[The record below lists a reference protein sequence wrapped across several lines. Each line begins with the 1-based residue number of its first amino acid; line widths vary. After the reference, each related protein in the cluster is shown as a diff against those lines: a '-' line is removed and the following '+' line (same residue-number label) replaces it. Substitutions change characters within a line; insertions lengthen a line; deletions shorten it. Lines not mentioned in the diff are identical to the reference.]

1 MQNRHNLPKTIK
13 ENIIDSVG
21 VNLQYNELVYTEKQA
36 LDTAE
41 SHFYDYMFPTIRDTI
56 ETYRAHQIEVEKIEI
71 DLGSVEL
78 RDIPQKLEMK
88 LKEVL
93 EKHISDNNE
102 HTRHEREISVLKK
115 SRYQHMID
123 FLCQEQLP
131 WTEEPEF
138 FEPETWWN
146 ENLQKLL
153 SAQSDL
159 QALYKRCQSE
169 VASLYRLLAY
179 SNKSVL
185 IQILT
190 KWITDDELIPR
201 QLTGVLGKVGLT
213 TEHEISLKIKELTKP
228 QIELLLITV
237 LSIKEHSN
245 SIILKNATN
254 VLKGIIQKTFNYTQE
269 LSEENLLKDLL
280 NIAYTNAN
288 SSVRHSDDNS
298 AANTDISTADT
309 NIHTV
314 YRDSL
319 AMDTDASTAETN
331 IHAVNRDMS
340 VADTDA
346 SAADINIHAV
356 NRDISVADTDASTAE
371 TNIHAVNRDMSVAD
385 TDASAADINIHAV
398 NRDISVADT
407 DASAAETNIHA
418 VNKDVSV
425 ADTGASAAE
434 TNIHAVNKD
443 VSVANTETSAAE
455 TKTSTVAR
463 DTKNAL
469 IQRIYSEK
477 EKAVANNNEGRVI
490 HRHYENTLE
499 HNREIEENTQEFSTG
514 EIKTDEQI
522 KMLLHSLSSDMR
534 PNSVYNNYD
543 TEAHKRYSTD
553 VAGIVLLHPFLANYF
568 RQVKLLDK
576 NNQFISLEKQ
586 IHAVH
591 LLRYLT
597 GKRERHHSHLLN
609 VEKIICGLSP
619 TFPIPSKYNCSEIEK
634 KEAQDMFAAIKQ
646 YWKSISKTSIEGIQT
661 SFIHRQGIITFEE
674 PYWLIRV
681 EGSTLDILMDDL
693 PWEMSMLMFPWMDR
707 NILIEWQSAN

>member
-1 MQNRHNLPKTIK
+1 M
-13 ENIIDSVG
+13 
-21 VNLQYNELVYTEKQA
+21 
-36 LDTAE
+36 
-41 SHFYDYMFPTIRDTI
+41 
-56 ETYRAHQIEVEKIEI
+56 
-71 DLGSVEL
+71 
-78 RDIPQKLEMK
+78 
-88 LKEVL
+88 
-93 EKHISDNNE
+93 
-102 HTRHEREISVLKK
+102 
-115 SRYQHMID
+115 
-123 FLCQEQLP
+123 
-131 WTEEPEF
+131 
-138 FEPETWWN
+138 
-146 ENLQKLL
+146 
-153 SAQSDL
+153 
-159 QALYKRCQSE
+159 
-169 VASLYRLLAY
+169 
-179 SNKSVL
+179 
-185 IQILT
+185 
-190 KWITDDELIPR
+190 
-201 QLTGVLGKVGLT
+201 
-213 TEHEISLKIKELTKP
+213 
-228 QIELLLITV
+228 

-331 IHAVNRDMS
+331 IY
-340 VADTDA
+340 
-346 SAADINIHAV
+346 
-356 NRDISVADTDASTAE
+356 
-371 TNIHAVNRDMSVAD
+371 AVNRDMSVAD

-418 VNKDVSV
+418 VNRDMSV

-469 IQRIYSEK
+469 IERIYSEK

-499 HNREIEENTQEFSTG
+499 HNREIEGNTQEFSTG

-534 PNSVYNNYD
+534 PNSEYNDYD

>member
-1 MQNRHNLPKTIK
+1 MAISQKNITFVSITKRTCKQLHRIMQNRHNLPKTIK
-13 ENIIDSVG
+13 ENIIDSMG

-56 ETYRAHQIEVEKIEI
+56 ETYRSHQIEVEKIEI
-71 DLGSVEL
+71 DLGNIEL

-179 SNKSVL
+179 SNRSVL

-201 QLTGVLGKVGLT
+201 QLTRVLGKVGLT
-213 TEHEISLKIKELTKP
+213 TEHEISQKIKELTKP

-288 SSVRHSDDNS
+288 SSARHSDDNS

-331 IHAVNRDMS
+331 IN
-340 VADTDA
+340 
-346 SAADINIHAV
+346 
-356 NRDISVADTDASTAE
+356 
-371 TNIHAVNRDMSVAD
+371 
-385 TDASAADINIHAV
+385 AV

-418 VNKDVSV
+418 VNRDMSV
-425 ADTGASAAE
+425 ADTGASAVE

-443 VSVANTETSAAE
+443 VSVANIETSAAE

-469 IQRIYSEK
+469 IERIYSEK

-499 HNREIEENTQEFSTG
+499 HNREIEGNTQEFSTG

-534 PNSVYNNYD
+534 PNSVYNDYD

>member
-331 IHAVNRDMS
+331 IHAVNRD
-340 VADTDA
+340 
-346 SAADINIHAV
+346 I
-356 NRDISVADTDASTAE
+356 
-371 TNIHAVNRDMSVAD
+371 SVAD

-418 VNKDVSV
+418 VNRDMSV

-499 HNREIEENTQEFSTG
+499 HNREIEGNTQEFSTG

-522 KMLLHSLSSDMR
+522 KKLLHGLSSDMR
-534 PNSVYNNYD
+534 PNSVYNDYD

-568 RQVKLLDK
+568 KQVKLLDK

>member
-1 MQNRHNLPKTIK
+1 MAISQKNITFVSITKRTCKQLHRIMQNRHNLPKTIK
-13 ENIIDSVG
+13 ENIIDSMG

-179 SNKSVL
+179 SNRSVL

-201 QLTGVLGKVGLT
+201 QLTRVLGKVGLT
-213 TEHEISLKIKELTKP
+213 TEHEISQKIKELTKP

-288 SSVRHSDDNS
+288 SSARHSDDNS

-331 IHAVNRDMS
+331 IN
-340 VADTDA
+340 
-346 SAADINIHAV
+346 AV
-356 NRDISVADTDASTAE
+356 NRDI
-371 TNIHAVNRDMSVAD
+371 SVAD

-418 VNKDVSV
+418 VNRDMSV
-425 ADTGASAAE
+425 ADTGASAVE

-443 VSVANTETSAAE
+443 VSVANIETSAAE

-469 IQRIYSEK
+469 IERIYSEK

-499 HNREIEENTQEFSTG
+499 HNREIEGNTQEFSTG

-534 PNSVYNNYD
+534 PNSVYNDYD

>member
-179 SNKSVL
+179 SNRSVL

-201 QLTGVLGKVGLT
+201 RLTGVLGKVDLT
-213 TEHEISLKIKELTKP
+213 TEHEISQKIKELTKP

-280 NIAYTNAN
+280 NIAYTNTN
-288 SSVRHSDDNS
+288 SSARHSDDNS

-356 NRDISVADTDASTAE
+356 NRG
-371 TNIHAVNRDMSVAD
+371 
-385 TDASAADINIHAV
+385 
-398 NRDISVADT
+398 ISVADT

-418 VNKDVSV
+418 VNRDMSV
-425 ADTGASAAE
+425 ADTCASAAE

-499 HNREIEENTQEFSTG
+499 HNREIEGNTHEFSTG

-522 KMLLHSLSSDMR
+522 KMLLHGLSSDMR
-534 PNSVYNNYD
+534 PNSVYNDYD

-553 VAGIVLLHPFLANYF
+553 AAGIVLLHPFLANYF

>member
-1 MQNRHNLPKTIK
+1 MAISQKNITFVSITKRTCKQLHRIMQNRHNLPKTIK

-179 SNKSVL
+179 SNRSVL

-201 QLTGVLGKVGLT
+201 RLTGVLGKVDLT
-213 TEHEISLKIKELTKP
+213 TEHEISQKIKELTKP

-280 NIAYTNAN
+280 NIAYTNTN
-288 SSVRHSDDNS
+288 SSARHSDDNS

-356 NRDISVADTDASTAE
+356 NRG
-371 TNIHAVNRDMSVAD
+371 
-385 TDASAADINIHAV
+385 
-398 NRDISVADT
+398 ISVADT

-418 VNKDVSV
+418 VNRDMSV
-425 ADTGASAAE
+425 ADTCASAAE

-499 HNREIEENTQEFSTG
+499 HNREIEGNTHEFSTG

-522 KMLLHSLSSDMR
+522 KMLLHGLSSDMR
-534 PNSVYNNYD
+534 PNSVYNDYD

-553 VAGIVLLHPFLANYF
+553 AAGIVLLHPFLANYF

>member
-1 MQNRHNLPKTIK
+1 MAISQKNITFVSITKRTCKQLHRIMQNRHNLPKTIK

-102 HTRHEREISVLKK
+102 HTRREREISVLKK

-201 QLTGVLGKVGLT
+201 QLTVVLGKVGLT
-213 TEHEISLKIKELTKP
+213 TEHEISQKIKELTKP

-356 NRDISVADTDASTAE
+356 NRDISVADTDASAAE
-371 TNIHAVNRDMSVAD
+371 TNIHAVNRDM
-385 TDASAADINIHAV
+385 
-398 NRDISVADT
+398 
-407 DASAAETNIHA
+407 
-418 VNKDVSV
+418 SV

-469 IQRIYSEK
+469 IERIYSEK

-499 HNREIEENTQEFSTG
+499 HNREIEGNTHEFSTG
-514 EIKTDEQI
+514 EIKTNEQI
-522 KMLLHSLSSDMR
+522 KMLLHGLSSDMR
-534 PNSVYNNYD
+534 PNSVYNDYD

>member
-1 MQNRHNLPKTIK
+1 MAISQKNITFVSITKRTCKQLHRIMQNRHNLPKTIK

-179 SNKSVL
+179 SNRSVL

-201 QLTGVLGKVGLT
+201 QLTRVLGKVGLT
-213 TEHEISLKIKELTKP
+213 TEHEISQKIKELTKP

-254 VLKGIIQKTFNYTQE
+254 VLKGIIQKTFNYTKE

-288 SSVRHSDDNS
+288 SSARHSDDNS

-331 IHAVNRDMS
+331 IN
-340 VADTDA
+340 
-346 SAADINIHAV
+346 AV
-356 NRDISVADTDASTAE
+356 NRDI
-371 TNIHAVNRDMSVAD
+371 SVAD

-418 VNKDVSV
+418 VNRDMSV
-425 ADTGASAAE
+425 ADTGASAVE

-443 VSVANTETSAAE
+443 VSVANIETSAAE

-469 IQRIYSEK
+469 IERIYSEK
-477 EKAVANNNEGRVI
+477 EKAAANNNEGRVI

-499 HNREIEENTQEFSTG
+499 HNREIEGNTQEFSTG

-534 PNSVYNNYD
+534 PNSVYNDYD

-597 GKRERHHSHLLN
+597 GKREQHQSHLLN

-634 KEAQDMFAAIKQ
+634 KEAQYMFAAIKQ

>member
-340 VADTDA
+340 VADT
-346 SAADINIHAV
+346 
-356 NRDISVADTDASTAE
+356 
-371 TNIHAVNRDMSVAD
+371 
-385 TDASAADINIHAV
+385 
-398 NRDISVADT
+398 
-407 DASAAETNIHA
+407 
-418 VNKDVSV
+418 
-425 ADTGASAAE
+425 GASAAE

-499 HNREIEENTQEFSTG
+499 HNREIEGNTQEFSTG

-522 KMLLHSLSSDMR
+522 KKLLHGLSSDMR
-534 PNSVYNNYD
+534 PNSVYNDYD

-568 RQVKLLDK
+568 KQVKLLDK

>member
-179 SNKSVL
+179 SNRSVL

-201 QLTGVLGKVGLT
+201 QLTGVLDKVGLT
-213 TEHEISLKIKELTKP
+213 TEHEISQKIKELTKP

-288 SSVRHSDDNS
+288 SSARHSDDNS
-298 AANTDISTADT
+298 AANTDISTTDT

-331 IHAVNRDMS
+331 IN
-340 VADTDA
+340 
-346 SAADINIHAV
+346 AV
-356 NRDISVADTDASTAE
+356 NRDI
-371 TNIHAVNRDMSVAD
+371 SVAD

-418 VNKDVSV
+418 VNRDMSV

-499 HNREIEENTQEFSTG
+499 HNREIEGNTQEFSTG

-522 KMLLHSLSSDMR
+522 KMLLHGLSSDMR

-646 YWKSISKTSIEGIQT
+646 YWKSVSKTSIEGIQT

>member
-1 MQNRHNLPKTIK
+1 MAISQKNITFVSITKRICKQLHRIMQNRHNLPKTIK

-213 TEHEISLKIKELTKP
+213 TEHEISQKIKELTKP

-331 IHAVNRDMS
+331 IHAVNRD
-340 VADTDA
+340 
-346 SAADINIHAV
+346 
-356 NRDISVADTDASTAE
+356 
-371 TNIHAVNRDMSVAD
+371 
-385 TDASAADINIHAV
+385 
-398 NRDISVADT
+398 ISVADT

-418 VNKDVSV
+418 VNRDMSV

-469 IQRIYSEK
+469 IERIYSEK

-499 HNREIEENTQEFSTG
+499 HNREIEGNTQEFSTG

-534 PNSVYNNYD
+534 PNSVYNDYD